1 MLFGIFGKKKVSGRS
16 SHHRGGYPKPK
27 RSPGVAKTWQPPVKE
42 PAKPEA
48 PAAPTGNPEG

>member
-1 MLFGIFGKKKVSGRS
+1 MLGIFGKKKSKGKPWYQ
-16 SHHRGGYPKPK
+16 RGGRPKPK
-27 RSPGVAKTWQPPVKE
+27 RSPGVAKMWQPPVKE